1 MVRAPRLTWK
11 GASHR
16 IRALLMA
23 RLRELRRSR
32 GLTQVQAARWF
43 GVSQPRISYL
53 AQNRTDRF
61 TTDTLINML
70 AHAGIR
76 LSLTFEAPLNDG
88 GRRMAPEYS
97 RRVRVMAAEFV
108 TTIKANEIPVG
119 GITAFD
125 VRGTRIAVAN
135 IGGTYYAFDDA
146 CTHEQ
151 CSLAEEGELAGT
163 TLTCTCH
170 GSEFDV
176 RTGNV
181 LAPPATLPVKAY
193 RTRVEGDALQIEV

>member
-1 MVRAPRLTWK
+1 LNVK
-11 GASHR
+11 
-16 IRALLMA
+16 
-23 RLRELRRSR
+23 
-32 GLTQVQAARWF
+32 
-43 GVSQPRISYL
+43 
-53 AQNRTDRF
+53 
-61 TTDTLINML
+61 
-70 AHAGIR
+70 
-76 LSLTFEAPLNDG
+76 EAY
-88 GRRMAPEYS
+88 A
-97 RRVRVMAAEFV
+97 MAAEFV
-108 TTIKANEIPVG
+108 TTIKTNDIPEG
-119 GITAFD
+119 GLVAVD

-135 IGGTYYAFDDA
+135 VGGTYYAFEDA

-193 RTRVEGDALQIEV
+193 RTRVDGDALQIEV